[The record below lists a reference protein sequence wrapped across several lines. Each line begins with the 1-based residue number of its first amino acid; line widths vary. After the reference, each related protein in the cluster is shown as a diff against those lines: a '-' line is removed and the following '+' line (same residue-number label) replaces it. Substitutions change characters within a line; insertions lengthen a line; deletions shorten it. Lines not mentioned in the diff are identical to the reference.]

1 MARLLFR
8 LRNVPDDEAFEV
20 RELLNEHNIS
30 FYETTAGNW
39 GISMP
44 AIWLNDETDYEQAR
58 GLLDIYQQERALRM
72 RADYESALA
81 RGEAETQLQVFLRE
95 PGKTIGLF
103 VVIVVF
109 LYLSITA
116 FF

>member
-1 MARLLFR
+1 
-8 LRNVPDDEAFEV
+8 
-20 RELLNEHNIS
+20 
-30 FYETTAGNW
+30 
-39 GISMP
+39 MP

-58 GLLDIYQQERALRM
+58 DLLDTYQQERVRRM
-72 RADYESALA
+72 RADYESARA

-95 PGKTIGLF
+95 PGKTISLL